1 MTALSACVIAC
12 NEEENLP
19 RCLASV
25 AFADDVVVV
34 VDARSRDRTE
44 ALARDAGARVFVHP
58 YEGNVEQK
66 NFALAQAKGEWI
78 VALDADEAL
87 SPELEAGLRAW
98 LAAPEPGCDGVEL
111 CRVAFHLGRWIRH
124 GDFYPDWQLRLFDRA
139 RGRWAGTNPHGRV
152 RVDGPVARLA
162 GDVEHYS
169 YRDLAD
175 QVARIQEFSRV
186 SAQAMF
192 AQGRRAR
199 LYDWALRPPFDFLR
213 AYVLKQ
219 GFRDGFPG
227 FAIAAATGFHSFL
240 KWAKLWELE
249 RVGPPAVA
257 EAAGKAA
264 RAREA

>member
-1 MTALSACVIAC
+1 MTALSVCVIAC

-34 VDARSRDRTE
+34 VDARSRDRTA
-44 ALARDAGARVFVHP
+44 ALARDAGARVFVQP

-66 NFALAQAKGEWI
+66 NFALDRAAHDW
-78 VALDADEAL
+78 VLALDADEAV
-87 SPELEAGLRAW
+87 SPALAGAIQEELARGPAAAGY
-98 LAAPEPGCDGVEL
+98 EL
-111 CRVAFHLGRWIRH
+111 NRLTWHLGRWIRH
-124 GDFYPDWQLRLFDRA
+124 GDFYPDWQLRLFDHT

-199 LYDWALRPPFDFLR
+199 LYDWAVRPPLDFLR

-257 EAAGKAA
+257 EAVGKAA

>member
-1 MTALSACVIAC
+1 VTALSVCIIAC
-12 NEEENLP
+12 NEERNLP
-19 RCLASV
+19 RCLASA
-25 AFADDVVVV
+25 AFAEDVVVV

-44 ALARDAGARVFVHP
+44 ALARAAGARVFVHG

-66 NFALAQAKGEWI
+66 NFALDQAAHDW
-78 VALDADEAL
+78 VLALDADEAV
-87 SPELEAGLRAW
+87 SPA
-98 LAAPEPGCDGVEL
+98 LAAALQAEL
-111 CRVAFHLGRWIRH
+111 ARGPAAAGYELNRLTWHLGRWIRH
-124 GDFYPDWQLRLFDRA
+124 GDFHPDWQLRLFERS

-175 QVARIQEFSRV
+175 QLARIQEFSRV
-186 SAQAMF
+186 AAQAMF
-192 AQGRRAR
+192 EQGRRATP
-199 LYDWALRPPFDFLR
+199 YDWAVRPPLDFLR

-227 FAIAAATGFHSFL
+227 FAIAAATAFHAFV

-249 RVGPPAVA
+249 RMGPPAVA
-257 EAAGKAA
+257 AAAGKAA
-264 RAREA
+264 RAPHA

>member
-1 MTALSACVIAC
+1 VTALSVCVIAC

-34 VDARSRDRTE
+34 VDTRSRDRTE
-44 ALARDAGARVFVHP
+44 ALASDAGARVFVHA

-66 NFALAQAKGEWI
+66 NVALDHAAHDW
-78 VALDADEAL
+78 VLALDADEAV
-87 SPELEAGLRAW
+87 SPA
-98 LAAPEPGCDGVEL
+98 LAAEIRAEL
-111 CRVAFHLGRWIRH
+111 ARGPAAAGYELNRLTWHLGRWIRH
-124 GDFYPDWQLRLFDRA
+124 GDFYPDWQLRLFSRT

-249 RVGPPAVA
+249 RVGPPAVV